1 MADTFALL
9 LKCKFQRTLMK
20 KQEKKPG
27 IILSLIPVVI
37 LVVILTVGVVI
48 FGEDVTG
55 GPSQI
60 ALVTAAIVA
69 CLIGMLYLKVPWER
83 FADAMG
89 DNMSKTSEA
98 IFILL
103 MIGALTSTWML
114 SGVVPTMIYYGLK
127 LIHPSIF
134 LLVTFVLCSIISILA
149 GSSWTTV
156 GTIGVA
162 MLNAGQIVE
171 IPTGWLAGA
180 IISGA
185 YLGDKISPLS
195 DTTNLSAS
203 VAGVDLY
210 KHVRYNLI
218 TTIPATII
226 CLIIYTLAGFLIPTS
241 SNVDVSVQLA
251 ALHETFNISG
261 WLLLIPVVTI
271 YLIFKKVPAVLTL
284 FISAFVGALVAFWA
298 QPQIID
304 RIVTGMGS
312 FKEFFYTI
320 LKMMSSEITILTND
334 PLITSLASTSGMS
347 GMVNTVWIIICVIM
361 LGGALSAS
369 GMIQTI
375 TESMLRFMRNLVS
388 MITSTVFTCIFCNI
402 ILADQYMAILL
413 PGKMF
418 SEVYRRKGYA
428 PELLSRTLQDSAT
441 VSSVMV
447 PWNTC
452 AVAQAGVLGVACMT
466 WFPYAFF
473 CFITP
478 VISIIIVA
486 MGYKIRRL
494 PVENGEPATAISEA

>member
-1 MADTFALL
+1 ME
-9 LKCKFQRTLMK
+9 K
-20 KQEKKPG
+20 KKKPG
-27 IILSLIPVVI
+27 LILSLVPVVI
-37 LVVILTVGVVI
+37 LITILAVGVII
-48 FGEDVTG
+48 FGEDVTS

-60 ALVTAAIVA
+60 ALVTAAIIT
-69 CLIGMLYLKVPWER
+69 CLIGMLFLKVPWEH
-83 FADAMG
+83 FSDAMG

-114 SGVVPTMIYYGLK
+114 SGVVPTMIYWGLK

-134 LLVTFVLCSIISILA
+134 LLVTFMLCSIISILA

-162 MLNAGQIVE
+162 MLNAGQIVG

-210 KHVRYNLI
+210 KHVKYNLI
-218 TTIPATII
+218 TTIPAAII
-226 CLIIYTLAGFLIPTS
+226 CLIIYTLAGFFIPTTS
-241 SNVDVSVQLA
+241 TVDVGAQLA
-251 ALHETFNISG
+251 ALQETFNISG

-271 YLIFKKVPAVLTL
+271 YLIYKKVPAVLTL

-298 QPQIID
+298 QPQIVGQI
-304 RIVTGMGS
+304 ISGMGS

-320 LKMMSSEITILTND
+320 LKMMSSEISIETGD
-334 PLITSLASTSGMS
+334 PLITALASTNGMY

-361 LGGALSAS
+361 FGGALSAS

-375 TESMLRFMRNLVS
+375 TESMLRFMHNLVS
-388 MITSTVFTCIFCNI
+388 MITSTVLTCIFCNI
-402 ILADQYMAILL
+402 VLADQYMAILL

-418 SEVYRRKGYA
+418 SDVYRRKGYA

-452 AVAQAGVLGVACMT
+452 AVAQSGVLGISCMV

-473 CFITP
+473 CFIAP
-478 VISIIIVA
+478 VIAIIIAA

-494 PVENGEPATAISEA
+494 PAENGEAATATVAS

>member
-1 MADTFALL
+1 ME
-9 LKCKFQRTLMK
+9 K
-20 KQEKKPG
+20 KKKPG
-27 IILSLIPVVI
+27 LILSLVPVVI
-37 LVVILTVGVVI
+37 LVTILAVGVII
-48 FGEDVTG
+48 FGEDVTS

-60 ALVTAAIVA
+60 ALVTAAIITS
-69 CLIGMLYLKVPWER
+69 LIGMIFLKVPWED

-114 SGVVPTMIYYGLK
+114 SGVVPTMIYWGLK

-162 MLNAGQIVE
+162 MLNAGQIVG

-218 TTIPATII
+218 TTIPAAII
-226 CLIIYTLAGFLIPTS
+226 CLIIYTLAGFFIPTT
-241 SNVDVSVQLA
+241 SNVDVGTQLA
-251 ALHETFNISG
+251 ALKGTFNISG

-271 YLIFKKVPAVLTL
+271 YLIYRKVPAVLTL
-284 FISAFVGALVAFWA
+284 FISAFVGAIVAFWA
-298 QPQIID
+298 QPQIVEQ
-304 RIVTGMGS
+304 IVTGMGS

-320 LKMMSSEITILTND
+320 LRMMSSEISIETGD
-334 PLITSLASTSGMS
+334 PLITALASTNGMY

-361 LGGALSAS
+361 FGGALSAS

-375 TESMLRFMRNLVS
+375 TESMLRFMHNLVS
-388 MITSTVFTCIFCNI
+388 MITSTILTCIFCNI
-402 ILADQYMAILL
+402 VLADQYMAILL

-418 SEVYRRKGYA
+418 SDVYKRKGYA

-452 AVAQAGVLGVACMT
+452 AVAQAGVLGVSCMV

-478 VISIIIVA
+478 VIAIIIA
-486 MGYKIRRL
+486 ALGYKIRLL
-494 PVENGEPATAISEA
+494 PTENGEAATATAVS

>member
-1 MADTFALL
+1 ME
-9 LKCKFQRTLMK
+9 K
-20 KQEKKPG
+20 KKKPG
-27 IILSLIPVVI
+27 LILSLVPVVI
-37 LVVILTVGVVI
+37 LITILAVGVII
-48 FGEDVTG
+48 FGEDVTS

-60 ALVTAAIVA
+60 ALVTAAIIT
-69 CLIGMLYLKVPWER
+69 CLIGMLFLKVPWEH
-83 FADAMG
+83 FSDAMG

-114 SGVVPTMIYYGLK
+114 SGVVPTMIYWGLK

-134 LLVTFVLCSIISILA
+134 LLVTFMLCSIISILA

-162 MLNAGQIVE
+162 MLNAGQIVG

-210 KHVRYNLI
+210 KHVKYNLI
-218 TTIPATII
+218 TTIPAAII
-226 CLIIYTLAGFLIPTS
+226 CLIIYTLAGFFIPTTS
-241 SNVDVSVQLA
+241 TVDVGAQLA
-251 ALHETFNISG
+251 ALQETFNISG

-271 YLIFKKVPAVLTL
+271 YLIYKKVPAVLTL

-298 QPQIID
+298 QPQIVGQI
-304 RIVTGMGS
+304 ISGMGS

-320 LKMMSSEITILTND
+320 LKMMSSEISIETGD
-334 PLITSLASTSGMS
+334 PLITALASTNGMY

-361 LGGALSAS
+361 FGGALSAS

-375 TESMLRFMRNLVS
+375 TESMLRFMHNLVS
-388 MITSTVFTCIFCNI
+388 MITSTVLTCIFCNI
-402 ILADQYMAILL
+402 VLADQYMAILL

-418 SEVYRRKGYA
+418 SDVYRRKGYA

-452 AVAQAGVLGVACMT
+452 AVAQSGVLGISCMV

-478 VISIIIVA
+478 VIAIIIAA

-494 PVENGEPATAISEA
+494 PAENGEAATATVAS

>member
-1 MADTFALL
+1 ME
-9 LKCKFQRTLMK
+9 K
-20 KQEKKPG
+20 KKKPG
-27 IILSLIPVVI
+27 LILSLLPVVI
-37 LVVILTVGVVI
+37 LVTILAVGVII
-48 FGEDVTG
+48 FGEDVTS

-60 ALVTAAIVA
+60 ALVTAAIIT
-69 CLIGMLYLKVPWER
+69 CLIGMIFLKVPWED

-114 SGVVPTMIYYGLK
+114 SGVVPTMIYWGLK

-134 LLVTFVLCSIISILA
+134 LLVTFMLCSIISILA

-162 MLNAGQIVE
+162 MLNAGQIIG

-210 KHVRYNLI
+210 KHVKYNLI
-218 TTIPATII
+218 TTIPAAII
-226 CLIIYTLAGFLIPTS
+226 CLIIYTLAGFFLPTS
-241 SNVDVSVQLA
+241 SNIDVGAQLA
-251 ALHETFNISG
+251 ALQETFNISG

-271 YLIFKKVPAVLTL
+271 YLIYKKVPAILTL

-298 QPQIID
+298 QPQIVEQ
-304 RIVTGMGS
+304 IVTGMGS

-320 LKMMSSEITILTND
+320 LRMMSSEISIETGD
-334 PLITSLASTSGMS
+334 PLITALASTNGMY

-361 LGGALSAS
+361 FGGALSAS

-375 TESMLRFMRNLVS
+375 TESMLRFMHNLVS
-388 MITSTVFTCIFCNI
+388 MITSTILTCIFCNI
-402 ILADQYMAILL
+402 VLADQYMAILL

-418 SEVYRRKGYA
+418 SDVYKRKGYA

-452 AVAQAGVLGVACMT
+452 AVAQAGVLGVSCMV

-478 VISIIIVA
+478 VIAIIIA
-486 MGYKIRRL
+486 ALGYKIRRL
-494 PVENGEPATAISEA
+494 PTENGGPATATVAS